1 MTAPFARDERERSI
15 DFAADRLA
23 FLVVCYGALAL
34 AAYRSFVLGQET
46 WDLLGLVVLG
56 GVAGLAYR
64 LRNRVVS
71 RSWTLVLVATIVVA
85 AVVAVAAALVAG
97 TR

>member
-1 MTAPFARDERERSI
+1 MTNGLLGRLQSELVIDAGRGQDSAIRD
-15 DFAADRLA
+15 LM
-23 FLVVCYGALAL
+23 
-34 AAYRSFVLGQET
+34 
-46 WDLLGLVVLG
+46 GLVVLG
-56 GVAGLAYR
+56 GAAGLAYR

-85 AVVAVAAALVAG
+85 AVVAIAAALAAG